1 MISQTITYT
10 DVNGLSRTETFWF
23 NLSRAELIEL
33 DAEVGGLEERIQ
45 KLSET
50 SDQAGIIKF
59 FKTLIL
65 RSYGVKSDDGRRFIK
80 SEDLSN
86 GFYQT
91 DAYSELLWN
100 LLGDTNKAV
109 EFFNGIVPRTAAP
122 TGSAAPISVVK

>member
-33 DAEVGGLEERIQ
+33 DAEVGGLEERIH

-109 EFFNGIVPRTAAP
+109 EFFNGIVPRTATP

>member
-1 MISQTITYT
+1 MISQSITYI

-33 DAEVGGLEERIQ
+33 DAEAGGLEERIR
-45 KLSET
+45 KLSEA

-80 SEDLSN
+80 SEELSN

-109 EFFNGIVPRTAAP
+109 EFFNGIVPHTSAP
-122 TGSAAPISVVK
+122 TGSVAPISVVK